1 MANIWFMMATKGES
15 WLILGGFIPMVGWKP
30 LISVGQ
36 PPGWRCVVSI
46 LKNHLLAIGLPTIK
60 KKTGIFFVLF
70 LGITIDVKP
79 GMKSQENLGLIFYYN
94 NNWDEKTEIFRSL
107 ILGNQTK
114 YPSHSI
120 HILGAQ
126 KRSSQDS
133 SIQSPSSQAG

>member
-1 MANIWFMMATKGES
+1 MADT
-15 WLILGGFIPMVGWKP
+15 GGFHPHGWLEATDFRRSTAWMEMCRFHP
-30 LISVGQ
+30 EESSFGD
-36 PPGWRCVVSI
+36 RTSYY
-46 LKNHLLAIGLPTIK
+46 K
-60 KKTGIFFVLF
+60 KTTGIFFVLF

-133 SIQSPSSQAG
+133 SIQSPSAQAG